1 MTIAN
6 ICLKFTL
13 FVLLVALL
21 LPLLLAC
28 NTESQEEPP
37 FELLED
43 SLEKEP
49 YSLYRIVISTTC
61 SSEIF
66 NAAQELR
73 ERLSKQT
80 GVPCE
85 VVYDKEQITQAKDI
99 FEILLG
105 NTNRATSQKAM
116 KDFRENDYLCQIHD
130 DVLILGGRSDEAT
143 LTALNRFYKDL
154 LEHATSSA
162 ILPNE
167 AGFLFR
173 AEYLISKITIGG
185 FDLAQFDIVYE
196 NDASEPMIFLAK
208 TLQTKIAQ
216 EGNYFLDLQL
226 ESEFFGNSKRIYL
239 ALSDEETEGVA
250 HVRFDAQGVTLSA
263 KDLFG
268 LSACAKNFCEQ
279 LLASAETSEAFGMP
293 DTLKTINYDRYKIT
307 LASILIDQRKEPATE
322 LTKINNLVQSHP
334 SDLIFSGNMSELQ
347 TTCFYEMIEKH
358 YRMTSASDFLSTETS
373 CRFLKALGDTSTLY
387 QIGNDTDGFLLLS
400 VKSAPTEELLAEI
413 DRKNLPLLIVIDSSA
428 QEEAWENDSFDRVVF
443 ASATNASFSIWAE
456 PNFFLITETISQ
468 DGYSSFCVERA
479 CAFYS

>member
-6 ICLKFTL
+6 VCLKFTL

-28 NTESQEEPP
+28 NTENQEEPP

-80 GVPCE
+80 GVSCE

-216 EGNYFLDLQL
+216 EGNYFLDLQ
-226 ESEFFGNSKRIYL
+226 
-239 ALSDEETEGVA
+239 
-250 HVRFDAQGVTLSA
+250 
-263 KDLFG
+263 
-268 LSACAKNFCEQ
+268 
-279 LLASAETSEAFGMP
+279 P
-293 DTLKTINYDRYKIT
+293 
-307 LASILIDQRKEPATE
+307 
-322 LTKINNLVQSHP
+322 
-334 SDLIFSGNMSELQ
+334 
-347 TTCFYEMIEKH
+347 
-358 YRMTSASDFLSTETS
+358 
-373 CRFLKALGDTSTLY
+373 
-387 QIGNDTDGFLLLS
+387 
-400 VKSAPTEELLAEI
+400 
-413 DRKNLPLLIVIDSSA
+413 
-428 QEEAWENDSFDRVVF
+428 
-443 ASATNASFSIWAE
+443 
-456 PNFFLITETISQ
+456 
-468 DGYSSFCVERA
+468 
-479 CAFYS
+479 